1 MSTSYT
7 RNEHYVNG
15 EWVRPVA
22 TETIDVIDPAT
33 EDVIGS
39 VPAGNAADVEVAVG
53 AARAAF
59 DAWSMTESATRA
71 AALRQIADGLAA
83 RSDGL
88 AHLITPERGC
98 PLKTGGGLQV
108 QYASEGFR
116 SMARV
121 LDEASW
127 GEPMHGFVVS
137 REPYGVVAAITPWN
151 FPLDQIVGKVAP
163 ALAAGCTV
171 VLKPSE

>member
-22 TETIDVIDPAT
+22 TETIDVVDPAT

-39 VPAGNAADVEVAVG
+39 VPAGNAADVDVAVR

-71 AALRQIADGLAA
+71 AVLRQIADGMAA
-83 RSDGL
+83 RSDEL
-88 AHLITPERGC
+88 AHLITRELGC
-98 PLKTGGGLQV
+98 PLKTTEWLHV
-108 QYASEGFR
+108 EYASDAFR
-116 SMARV
+116 SMASV

-127 GEPMHGFVVS
+127 GEPMHGFAVS
-137 REPYGVVAAITPWN
+137 REP
-151 FPLDQIVGKVAP
+151 
-163 ALAAGCTV
+163 
-171 VLKPSE
+171 